1 MLLIHNML
9 LVLLIFRANIFMIRI
24 IEQSKMFE
32 VYLKYLS
39 INHQLI
45 ERKKTNSKYLK
56 IKNIIKRGTLESMY
70 QSKGRKHK
78 LICVY
83 K

>member
-56 IKNIIKRGTLESMY
+56 IKNIIKRGTLESIY

>member
-9 LVLLIFRANIFMIRI
+9 LILLIFRANISMIRI

-56 IKNIIKRGTLESMY
+56 IKNIIKRGTESIY

-78 LICVY
+78 LIYVY

>member
-1 MLLIHNML
+1 
-9 LVLLIFRANIFMIRI
+9 
-24 IEQSKMFE
+24 MFE

-56 IKNIIKRGTLESMY
+56 IKNIIKRGTESIY
-70 QSKGRKHK
+70 QSKGKKHK
-78 LICVY
+78 LIYVY

>member
-9 LVLLIFRANIFMIRI
+9 LVLLIFRANISMIRI

-32 VYLKYLS
+32 VYLKYLP

-56 IKNIIKRGTLESMY
+56 IKNIIKRGTLESIH
-70 QSKGRKHK
+70 QSKGRKYK
-78 LICVY
+78 LIYVY

>member
-56 IKNIIKRGTLESMY
+56 IKNIIKRGTLESIY

-78 LICVY
+78 LIYVY